1 MKGFAAF
8 PVAIT
13 TMCASVV
20 SFAQAD
26 KPAHV
31 KIVGVGA
38 TSCAQFLADVEKR
51 SDDPARYLAWA
62 QGYMS
67 GVLIGRLRGVDESLC
82 CFPAGID
89 PVFPRRIDPNP
100 RVDFRPYSEQ
110 TARKHLVVS
119 VTDHLASGD
128 GGFSGVAQNP
138 APAAPRRGPWR
149 PEKPNCRHVVKNT
162 LPHARTTSI
171 RPSIP
176 TMLLARRKL

>member
-51 SDDPARYLAWA
+51 SDDPARYLA
-62 QGYMS
+62 
-67 GVLIGRLRGVDESLC
+67 
-82 CFPAGID
+82 
-89 PVFPRRIDPNP
+89 
-100 RVDFRPYSEQ
+100 
-110 TARKHLVVS
+110 
-119 VTDHLASGD
+119 
-128 GGFSGVAQNP
+128 
-138 APAAPRRGPWR
+138 
-149 PEKPNCRHVVKNT
+149 
-162 LPHARTTSI
+162 
-171 RPSIP
+171 
-176 TMLLARRKL
+176 